1 MDSYKELPLLP
12 FSSASEWEV
21 WLDANHA
28 SATAVWI
35 QFAKKGSGVPTITYE
50 EARDLAIAYGWI
62 DGLINQYDE
71 RFFVRR
77 FTPRKPKSGWSKI
90 NCDIAEALI
99 AVGKMRPSGF
109 AHVEAAKSGGRW
121 ELAYDSPSNMTVP
134 DDFRQALDNNP
145 TASAAFAALKS
156 ANRYAFLHRLQTA
169 RTPELR
175 ALRIAKF
182 VCMLESGQVFHAKA
196 SSSRLPKSR

>member
-1 MDSYKELPLLP
+1 METYKDIPLLP
-12 FSSASEWEV
+12 FASASEWEE

-28 SATAVWI
+28 STAAVWI
-35 QFAKKGSGVPTITYE
+35 KFAKKASGVPTITYE

-62 DGLINQYDE
+62 DGLVNQYDE

-99 AVGKMRPSGF
+99 SIGAMRLSGLT
-109 AHVEAAKSGGRW
+109 HVEAAKRDGRW

-134 DDFRQALDNNP
+134 DDFRQALD
-145 TASAAFAALKS
+145 ASPAALAAFTALNS

-175 ALRIAKF
+175 AARIAKF
-182 VCMLESGQVFHAKA
+182 VCMLESRLVFHPTA
-196 SSSRLPKSR
+196 SPSRLPKSR